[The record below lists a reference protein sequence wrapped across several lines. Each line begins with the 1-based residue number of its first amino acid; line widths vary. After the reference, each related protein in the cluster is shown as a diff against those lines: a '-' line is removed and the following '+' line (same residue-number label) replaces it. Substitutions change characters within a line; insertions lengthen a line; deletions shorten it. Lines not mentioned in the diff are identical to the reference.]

1 MKRTLGF
8 STIIAL
14 ILLFFTTDTYDVQGQ
29 FATNTPSAPTATSNN
44 ADSINSPNSF
54 LRPTHQQVLPI
65 HQHSRQH

>member
-54 LRPTHQQVLPI
+54 FATNTPTGPTNT
-65 HQHSRQH
+65 QHSRQH